1 MQLPK
6 ISLAS
11 KEAINAE
18 TKFYKGKAGV
28 RKIYEDILKG
38 KEQRSFVDVTSIEI
52 SPGKL
57 YIIYDVVE
65 KNPHLKMFEI
75 YHNTASTHKYIDLVK
90 DTKTI
95 FINFTSDTK
104 LSAQDILIYDNKVA
118 IISFNKEINAVVFA
132 KYRFV
137 QYV

>member
-38 KEQRSFVDVTSIEI
+38 KEQRSFVDVTSIEKFLPENYI
-52 SPGKL
+52 SFN
-57 YIIYDVVE
+57 DVVE

-90 DTKTI
+90 RHKNY
-95 FINFTSDTK
+95 F
-104 LSAQDILIYDNKVA
+104 L
-118 IISFNKEINAVVFA
+118 
-132 KYRFV
+132 
-137 QYV
+137 